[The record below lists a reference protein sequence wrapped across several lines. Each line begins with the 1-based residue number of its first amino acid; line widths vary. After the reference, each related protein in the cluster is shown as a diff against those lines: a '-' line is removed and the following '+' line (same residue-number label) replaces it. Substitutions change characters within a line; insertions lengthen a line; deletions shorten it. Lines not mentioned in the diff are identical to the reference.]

1 MANFYTHLSVSSV
14 IGIVGGVVLC
24 GAGLISSE
32 ESLCLLSLCIFG
44 GLLPDIDSDSDAS
57 INIIAKLFSG
67 ICAFLIMFPFISKFA
82 ILISLGLFVLSYLFI
97 RFGVLTL
104 VSKFT
109 QHRGIIHS
117 VPSAVFA
124 CFMTSIILY
133 YVFKVNIN
141 FAWLG
146 AGFVLSGYLG
156 HLVLDESVAQNLA
169 GEPIN
174 RACGGAFQFIS
185 FKSWISFL
193 VLYVALVGCYF
204 FTPDFEPFA
213 QKIFTAQTVSKL
225 EHHLFSGSVPVA
237 LAGVSQ
243 ADGSSEHAS
252 IDSSDIIEI

>member
-32 ESLCLLSLCIFG
+32 ESLYLLSLCIFG
-44 GLLPDIDSDSDAS
+44 GLLPDIDSDSEAS

-97 RFGVLTL
+97 RFGILTL
-104 VSKFT
+104 VSAFT

-117 VPSAVFA
+117 LPSAVFV
-124 CFMTSIILY
+124 CFITSILLY
-133 YVFKVNIN
+133 HVFKASIN

-146 AGFVLSGYLG
+146 SGFVLFGYLS
-156 HLVLDESVAQNLA
+156 HLVLDECFTQNLA
-169 GEPIN
+169 GEPTN
-174 RACGGAFQFIS
+174 RACGGAFQIIS

-193 VLYVALVGCYF
+193 VLYVILVGSYF
-204 FTPDFEPFA
+204 FTPEFKPFS
-213 QKIFTAQTVSKL
+213 QNMFSMQTGSKL
-225 EHHLFSGSVPVA
+225 EHHLFSGSVPVDI
-237 LAGVSQ
+237 AGANQVEDNS
-243 ADGSSEHAS
+243 AS
-252 IDSSDIIEI
+252 SSDIIEI

>member
-1 MANFYTHLSVSSV
+1 VANFYTHLSVSSV
-14 IGIVGGVVLC
+14 IGIVGATVLC

-32 ESLCLLSLCIFG
+32 ESLYLLSFCIFG

-97 RFGVLTL
+97 RFGILTL
-104 VSKFT
+104 VGTFT

-117 VPSAVFA
+117 LPSAVFV
-124 CFMTSIILY
+124 CFATSIILY
-133 YVFKVNIN
+133 HVFKVSIN

-146 AGFVLSGYLG
+146 AGFVLFGYLS
-156 HLVLDESVAQNLA
+156 HLVLDECFTQNLA

-174 RACGGAFQFIS
+174 RACGGAFQLIS

-193 VLYVALVGCYF
+193 VLYVILVASYF
-204 FTPDFEPFA
+204 LTPEFKSFS
-213 QKIFTAQTVSKL
+213 QKMFSMQTGSKV
-225 EHHLFSGSVPVA
+225 EHHLFSGSVPIDITRISKA
-237 LAGVSQ
+237 Q
-243 ADGSSEHAS
+243 AP
-252 IDSSDIIEI
+252 ITSSDIIEI